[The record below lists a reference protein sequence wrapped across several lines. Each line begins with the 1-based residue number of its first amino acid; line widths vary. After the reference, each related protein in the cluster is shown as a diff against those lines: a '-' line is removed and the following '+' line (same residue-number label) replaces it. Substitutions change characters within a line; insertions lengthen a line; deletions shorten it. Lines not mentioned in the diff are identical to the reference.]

1 MPDRIFGTLRF
12 SLREMVAG
20 FKIDRRRIYLD
31 IIAKRLT
38 RDDSSWRHQP
48 PRVSRTTGGLTFE
61 IEGFFCFNLIN
72 VSPNQAR
79 ERRLLSM
86 IVWSGHTIAIVIL
99 LFHSDVC
106 ISNKHES
113 LAHLASTIKL

>member
-1 MPDRIFGTLRF
+1 
-12 SLREMVAG
+12 MVAG
-20 FKIDRRRIYLD
+20 SKIDRRWIPDLPGYHSQ
-31 IIAKRLT
+31 AT

-48 PRVSRTTGGLTFE
+48 PRVSRSTGGLTFR

-72 VSPNQAR
+72 VSPNQTR

-86 IVWSGHTIAIVIL
+86 IVWTGQTIAIIAL

-106 ISNKHES
+106 IFNKHK
-113 LAHLASTIKL
+113 AISTLGSDNKTVSSAL